1 MARVRVLFA
10 AVLLMTGS
18 GRANVVL
25 DWNAVMMAA
34 IRLDN
39 TGPTLSTRNLA
50 ILHGAI
56 FDAVNSIVR
65 SHQPYAHQVEAAPG
79 ASVEAAAA
87 AVGYDVVRALY
98 PGMGARANET
108 FDLWRAGAPDNDA
121 TRDGLALG
129 SEVARWMLAHRAG
142 DGAGTE
148 VPYIPSADPGQWRRT
163 PPFFRPPLTPGW
175 RYVKPFA
182 IAEVEPF
189 VSPPPPALDSPA
201 YAADLNEVVRLGAR
215 ESLERTEEQGLIA
228 RFWSDFSYT
237 AMPPGHWHE
246 IAATIAAS
254 ASNDLVDTARLMA
267 LLSLAQADGAI
278 VCWETKFRYN
288 VWRPV
293 TAIQRADED
302 GNVATEKDAA
312 WDHFLAAP
320 PFPAYPSGH
329 STFSQ
334 ASAEVL
340 TFFYGTDQITFQAL
354 SDSVPGV
361 VRTYDSLSECA
372 AEVGMSRVYGGIH
385 FGFDNREGKKMG
397 KRIAQ
402 DVVAHWLLPEAD
414 LPLVRPDGIVG
425 SKARV
430 RVHGRVGTR
439 VVVEASND
447 LKQWIPVTVVEGV
460 SGGRR
465 VEMERAG
472 EVCMFFRVREE

>member
-1 MARVRVLFA
+1 MAGSVR
-10 AVLLMTGS
+10 G
-18 GRANVVL
+18 NVVL

-50 ILHGAI
+50 MLHLAI
-56 FDAVNSIVR
+56 FDAVNSVER
-65 SHQPYAHQVEAAPG
+65 THQPYAFEVETSAG
-79 ASVEAAAA
+79 TSVEAAAA
-87 AVGYDVVRALY
+87 AAGYSVVKALY
-98 PGMGARANET
+98 PGIGARADET
-108 FDLWRAGAPDNDA
+108 FELWRAGAPDDDS
-121 TRDGLALG
+121 TREGIALG
-129 SEVARWMLAHRAG
+129 NDVARLMLAHRAG
-142 DGAGTE
+142 DGAATE
-148 VPYIPSADPGQWRRT
+148 VPYIPSPDPGQWRRT

-201 YAADLNEVVRLGAR
+201 YAMDLNEVVRLGAKA
-215 ESLERTEEQGLIA
+215 SLERTEEQGLIA

-246 IAATIAAS
+246 IAATIAAG
-254 ASNDLVDTARLMA
+254 AANNLVESARLMA

-288 VWRPV
+288 LWRPV

-302 GNVATEKDAA
+302 GNAATDQDAA
-312 WDHFLAAP
+312 WDHYLAAP

-340 TFFYGTDQITFQAL
+340 TFFYGTDAISFTAV

-361 VRTYDSLSECA
+361 VRGYDSLSACA
-372 AEVGMSRVYGGIH
+372 AEIGMSRVYGGIH
-385 FGFDNREGKKMG
+385 FGFDNREGKRMG

-402 DVVAHWLLPEAD
+402 DVVAHWLLPVAN
-414 LPLVRPDGIVG
+414 LPMVRPDGLVG
-425 SKARV
+425 GKARV
-430 RVHGRVGTR
+430 RVHGRLGTR
-439 VVVEASND
+439 VVLEWSSD
-447 LKQWIPVTVVEGV
+447 LKQWFPLTVVESV

-465 VEMERAG
+465 VEVERDG
-472 EVCMFFRVREE
+472 ELCVFFRVREE